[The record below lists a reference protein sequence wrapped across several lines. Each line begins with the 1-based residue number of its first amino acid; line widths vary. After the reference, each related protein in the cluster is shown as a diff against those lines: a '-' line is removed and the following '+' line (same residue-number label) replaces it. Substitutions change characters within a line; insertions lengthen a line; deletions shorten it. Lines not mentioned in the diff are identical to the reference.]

1 MLLNEFFGK
10 AIDATKSTSS
20 NKDDDKQLRDELFW
34 FILDHDKLHKDHL
47 HPIATKI
54 KEAEKSGKLDK
65 EKSVAAFMPMI
76 EKGCKE
82 FYQKKKMNGSLGRHF
97 PKDLREA
104 MCERM
109 YDHFR
114 EDILKDNYKLG

>member
-10 AIDATKSTSS
+10 AIDATKGTSS

-54 KEAEKSGKLDK
+54 KEAEKNGKLDK

-82 FYQKKKMNGSLGRHF
+82 FYRNKKMTGSLGKHF
-97 PKDLREA
+97 PKDLREE
-104 MCERM
+104 MCEQM

-114 EDILKDNYKLG
+114 EDILKDKYKLG